1 MTQNSNERIHQ
12 LLADS
17 SQFNASDLLVNLER
31 GVALELEEAA
41 LTQDFPFIGTIK
53 SLVQQATKIQREQGI
68 FPLSIGQGHISWKV
82 NDAYVN
88 SPLWIVPVDVAINKV
103 NETVQLRFDSENG
116 FVNPFVKIRLKNV
129 FQLDADVCSS
139 LESLVELLRTAG
151 FDEVRETPLFLGNF
165 HHHRFE
171 IIRELE
177 ELVSLP
183 LNDALTHLLGDSAQ
197 DELTPFELNKAL
209 LFPADPDQL
218 KVLKAIE
225 TNHVVVQG
233 PPGTGKSQVLSN
245 LVAKLLLDR
254 FSVLVVSEKRV
265 ALEVI
270 QRKLNAFGLGHL
282 CFISTSETISK
293 EVLADLKSAWL
304 RLESFTPN
312 TENPLFLSE
321 QYLHQLQMQL
331 DLLNSETLVGG
342 VNYATFNAIAK
353 KYDFEHLPY
362 VSDLPTMDEWIEHKG
377 TIENLYHHKI
387 TNAVSLLQRFVLNG
401 DALHSF
407 DQQIEKWSKELT
419 RLNNLFT
426 IVTWKELHSAM
437 KKAAL
442 CQQFEG
448 ESFRKYAS
456 ILSAGSKEQKRF
468 LTLRKN
474 FLQLKIAHAS
484 MAGEKVNWTII
495 PTLSETERLTELAKG
510 SSFFARNR
518 FRSQWKKIATIPVDG
533 AVEALN
539 KWRQY
544 LHHEASIAQIK
555 IEFCEIGVF
564 DVEHELEVIHLQIQ
578 QFTEE
583 SLSEWMKIP
592 AAERQVFAQENAA
605 LHALLS
611 DLRAHMRWTDDAQ
624 IALVLSQISGQ
635 LSEILAHQNDL
646 KNVSDALL
654 RNLKNYPIFIDYEAS
669 ICKSNY
675 TRLTTQF
682 PQFVNFSPERIIEK
696 CASVMTEQD
705 LEAVQFAQMIER
717 KQYGVFMHYQRIL
730 QTASTKL
737 TPEDKSL
744 KVQLKKGKAILV
756 KEFGKS
762 RNYPS
767 LRELFAS
774 EARIWIQLLKPL
786 WLSNPAQVAKC
797 FPLQQGIFDVAIF
810 DEASQIPLQNAV
822 GTIQRSGR
830 ILVAGDDQQ
839 MGPSTYFKAQSE
851 DTIDLLHQASFHWK
865 NVLLRHHYR
874 SEHPELIRFSNRN
887 FYKNE
892 LIAFPS
898 ANATEAP
905 IHWHYSSKGVFDERQ
920 NRVEAQNV
928 AKLLE
933 VAVFEEDH
941 LGVVAFSETQ
951 LSALFSALTP
961 QCAVELERRIMEGTA
976 FFKALENVQGEE
988 CDRLIISL
996 GYGRNLEGEFHMR
1009 FGPLNT
1015 KNGAKRLNVLLTR
1028 AKRSIDFFS
1037 SVRASDFKI
1046 SDNEAVDLLRR
1057 FLAHIELEFLP
1068 DTSLEFPL
1076 NLSPKVKGNTLTFR
1090 QIYQKIS
1097 DANELVT
1104 LIRVLE
1110 NRGWKVQLTD

>member
-1 MTQNSNERIHQ
+1 MTQISNERILQ
-12 LLADS
+12 LLAEA
-17 SQFNASDLLVNLER
+17 SQFNASDLLVNIER
-31 GVALELEEAA
+31 GVALELDESAV
-41 LTQDFPFIGTIK
+41 LQDFAFSGTLK
-53 SLVQQATKIQREQGI
+53 SLIQQATKSQREQGV
-68 FPLSIGQGHISWKV
+68 FPLSIAQGHISWKV
-82 NDAYVN
+82 NETVVN
-88 SPLWIVPVDVAINKV
+88 SPLWIVPVGVTINKV
-103 NETVQLRFDSENG
+103 NETVRLQIDGENG
-116 FVNPFVKIRLKNV
+116 FVNPFVKIRLTNV
-129 FQLDADVCSS
+129 FQVDCESCLSI
-139 LESLVELLRTAG
+139 ESLAELLRTAG
-151 FDEVRETPLFLGNF
+151 FEEVHTSSMFLGNF
-165 HHHRFE
+165 HHHRFD

-177 ELVSLP
+177 ELASLP
-183 LNDALTHLLGDSAQ
+183 LNNALQHILGDAAQDSVTHLD
-197 DELTPFELNKAL
+197 LNKAL

-218 KVLKAIE
+218 KVLRAIE
-225 TNHVVVQG
+225 TDHVVVQG

-245 LVAKLLLDR
+245 LVAKLFLDKH
-254 FSVLVVSEKRV
+254 SVLVVSEKRV

-293 EVLADLKSAWL
+293 DVLADLKAAWL

-342 VNYATFNAIAK
+342 VNYASFQAIAS
-353 KYDFEHLPY
+353 KYEFEHLPY

-377 TIENLYHHKI
+377 TIEELYLHDL
-387 TNAVSLLQRFVLNG
+387 TNSVALLQRIVLSG
-401 DALHSF
+401 SVLHSL
-407 DQQIEKWSKELT
+407 DQQIEKWVKELT
-419 RLNNLFT
+419 RLNRIFS
-426 IVTWKELHSAM
+426 IVQWTDLHSAM

-442 CQQFEG
+442 CQHFES
-448 ESFRKYAS
+448 ESFRKHAP

-468 LTLRKN
+468 LKLRKN
-474 FLQLKIAHAS
+474 YLQLKITLAS
-484 MAGEKVNWTII
+484 MIGEKVNWKLI
-495 PTLSETERLTELAKG
+495 PTLTETERLTELAKG

-518 FRSQWKKIATIPVDG
+518 FRSQWKKIATIPVEG
-533 AVEALN
+533 AVDALN

-544 LHHEASIAQIK
+544 LQQEASMTHIK
-555 IEFCEIGVF
+555 TEFCEIEVF
-564 DVEHELEVIHLQIQ
+564 DVDNELELIHLQIQ
-578 QFTEE
+578 QFTEA

-592 AAERQVFAQENAA
+592 AEERHVLAQENSA
-605 LHALLS
+605 LHTLFS
-611 DLRAHMRWTDDAQ
+611 DLRTHIRWTDESN
-624 IALVLSQISGQ
+624 IAAVLSDISGQISG
-635 LSEILAHQNDL
+635 ILAQQNVL
-646 KNVSDALL
+646 KNMSDALL
-654 RNLKNYPIFIDYEAS
+654 RNLKNYSTFDAYEAA

-675 TRLTTQF
+675 TRLVTQF
-682 PQFVNFSPERIIEK
+682 PQFVNFSQDKMLQK
-696 CASVMTEQD
+696 CATIIAEHD
-705 LEAVQFAQMIER
+705 TEAVQFAQLIER
-717 KQYGVFMHYQRIL
+717 KQFEMFLHYQRIL
-730 QTASTKL
+730 QSSSSKL
-737 TPEDKSL
+737 TAEEKAL
-744 KVQLKKGKAILV
+744 KAQLKKGKAILV

-767 LRELFAS
+767 MRELFAS
-774 EARIWIQLLKPL
+774 EARIWIQLIKPL

-797 FPLQQGIFDVAIF
+797 FPLQQGLFDVAIF

-839 MGPSTYFKAQSE
+839 MGPSTYFKAQAE

-898 ANATEAP
+898 AQASQSPTRL
-905 IHWHYSSKGVFDERQ
+905 HYCSEGIFDERQ
-920 NRVEAQNV
+920 NHVEAQEV
-928 AKLLE
+928 AKLME
-933 VAVFEEDH
+933 VAVFEEDY

-951 LSALFSALTP
+951 VSAIFSSLSIQCVAALE
-961 QCAVELERRIMEGTA
+961 QRIMEGTA

-996 GYGRNLEGEFHMR
+996 GYGRNSDGEFHMR

-1015 KNGAKRLNVLLTR
+1015 KNGPKRLNVLLTR
-1028 AKRSIDFFS
+1028 AKRRIDFFS
-1037 SVRASDFKI
+1037 SVKSSDFKI

-1068 DTSLEFPL
+1068 ESSLEFPL
-1076 NLSPKVKGNTLTFR
+1076 NLRPEVKQNALSFS
-1090 QIYQKIS
+1090 QIFQQIS
-1097 DANELVT
+1097 DAQELVT
-1104 LIRVLE
+1104 LVRVLE
-1110 NRGWKVQLTD
+1110 NRGWKVRFTD

>member
-1 MTQNSNERIHQ
+1 VTQISNERILQ
-12 LLADS
+12 LLAEA
-17 SQFNASDLLVNLER
+17 SQFNTSDLLVNLER
-31 GVALELEEAA
+31 GVALELDESV
-41 LTQDFPFIGTIK
+41 LSQDFSFTGTLK
-53 SLVQQATKIQREQGI
+53 SLVQQATKTQREQGV
-68 FPLSIGQGHISWKV
+68 FPLSVAQGHISWKV
-82 NDAYVN
+82 NETVVN
-88 SPLWIVPVDVAINKV
+88 SPLWIVPVGVTINKV
-103 NETVQLRFDSENG
+103 NETVRFQMDVENG
-116 FVNPFVKIRLKNV
+116 FINPFVKIRLTNV
-129 FQLDADVCSS
+129 FQLDADVCSTLDS
-139 LESLVELLRTAG
+139 LAELLCTSG
-151 FDEVRETPLFLGNF
+151 FDEVHTEPLFLGNF

-177 ELVSLP
+177 ELAALP
-183 LNDALTHLLGDSAQ
+183 LNDALKHLLGDSAQ
-197 DELTPFELNKAL
+197 DSLSSFELNKAL

-218 KVLKAIE
+218 KVLRAIE

-245 LVAKLLLDR
+245 LVAKLLLDKH
-254 FSVLVVSEKRV
+254 SVLVVSEKRV

-293 EVLADLKSAWL
+293 DVLADLKAAWL
-304 RLESFTPN
+304 RLESFIPN

-342 VNYATFNAIAK
+342 VKYASFHAIACK
-353 KYDFEHLPY
+353 HEFEHLPY

-377 TIENLYHHKI
+377 TIEELYLHDL
-387 TNAVSLLQRFVLNG
+387 TNSVALLQRIVLSG
-401 DALHSF
+401 SVLHSL
-407 DQQIEKWSKELT
+407 DQQIEKWLKELT
-419 RLNNLFT
+419 RLNRIFS
-426 IVTWKELHSAM
+426 IVQWTDLHSAM

-442 CQQFEG
+442 CQHFES
-448 ESFRKYAS
+448 ESFRKHAP

-468 LTLRKN
+468 LKLRKN
-474 FLQLKIAHAS
+474 YLQLKITLAS
-484 MAGEKVNWTII
+484 MIGEKVNWKLI
-495 PTLSETERLTELAKG
+495 PTLTETERLTELAKET
-510 SSFFARNR
+510 SFFGRNR
-518 FRSQWKKIATIPVDG
+518 FRSQWKKMAIIPVDG
-533 AVEALN
+533 AVDALN

-564 DVEHELEVIHLQIQ
+564 DVENELEFIHLQIQ

-592 AAERQVFAQENAA
+592 FEHRQVLAQENSS
-605 LHALLS
+605 LHTLFS
-611 DLRAHMRWTDDAQ
+611 DLRTHFRWTENSL
-624 IALVLSQISGQ
+624 IAEVISEISGQ
-635 LSEILAHQNDL
+635 LSGILAQQTDL

-654 RNLKNYPIFIDYEAS
+654 RNLKNYASFESYEAA

-675 TRLTTQF
+675 TRLVAQF
-682 PQFVNFSPERIIEK
+682 PQFENFSQDSIREK
-696 CASVMTEQD
+696 CETIITEQD
-705 LEAVQFAQMIER
+705 KEASQFAQLIER
-717 KQYGVFMHYQRIL
+717 RQFDMFMHYQHIL
-730 QTASTKL
+730 QTTSSKL
-737 TPEDKSL
+737 SSEEKAL
-744 KVQLKKGKAILV
+744 KAQLKKGKAILV

-762 RNYPS
+762 RNFPS

-774 EARIWIQLLKPL
+774 EARIWIQLIKPL
-786 WLSNPAQVAKC
+786 WLSNPLQVAKC
-797 FPLQQGIFDVAIF
+797 FPLQQGLFDVAIF

-839 MGPSTYFKAQSE
+839 MGPSTYFKAQAE

-898 ANATEAP
+898 AQASQSP
-905 IHWHYSSKGVFDERQ
+905 IRLHYCSEGIFDERQ
-920 NRVEAQNV
+920 NHVEAQEV
-928 AKLLE
+928 AKLME

-951 LSALFSALTP
+951 VSAIFSSLSIQCVAALE
-961 QCAVELERRIMEGTA
+961 QRIMEGTA

-996 GYGRNLEGEFHMR
+996 GYGRNVDGEFHMR

-1015 KNGAKRLNVLLTR
+1015 KNGSKRLNVLLTR
-1028 AKRSIDFFS
+1028 AKRRIDFFS
-1037 SVRASDFKI
+1037 SVKSSDFKI

-1057 FLAHIELEFLP
+1057 FLAHIEMEFLP
-1068 DTSLEFPL
+1068 ESSLEFPL
-1076 NLSPKVKGNTLTFR
+1076 NLRPEVKQNALSFS
-1090 QIYQKIS
+1090 QIFQQIS
-1097 DANELVT
+1097 DAQELVT
-1104 LIRVLE
+1104 LVRVLE
-1110 NRGWKVQLTD
+1110 NRGWKVRFTD

>member
-1 MTQNSNERIHQ
+1 MTQISNDRILQ
-12 LLADS
+12 LLAEA

-31 GVALELEEAA
+31 GVALELDESA
-41 LTQDFPFIGTIK
+41 LSQDFSFTGTLK
-53 SLVQQATKIQREQGI
+53 SLVQQATKTQREQGI
-68 FPLSIGQGHISWKV
+68 FPLSIAQGHISWKV
-82 NDAYVN
+82 NETVVN
-88 SPLWIVPVDVAINKV
+88 SPLWIVPVGVAINKV
-103 NETVQLRFDSENG
+103 NETARLQMDGENG

-129 FQLDADVCSS
+129 FQLDADVCTT
-139 LESLVELLRTAG
+139 LESLAELLRTAG
-151 FDEVRETPLFLGNF
+151 FDEVQTEPLFLGNF

-177 ELVSLP
+177 ELAALP
-183 LNDALTHLLGDSAQ
+183 LSNALQKLLGEAAQ
-197 DELTPFELNKAL
+197 DSLADFNLNKAL

-218 KVLKAIE
+218 KVLRAIE
-225 TNHVVVQG
+225 TDHVVVQG

-245 LVAKLLLDR
+245 LVAKLFLDKH
-254 FSVLVVSEKRV
+254 SVLVVSEKRV

-293 EVLADLKSAWL
+293 DVLADLKVAWL

-342 VNYATFNAIAK
+342 VNYATFQSIACK
-353 KYDFEHLPY
+353 HEFEHLPY
-362 VSDLPTMDEWIEHKG
+362 VSDLPTMDEWIEHKQ
-377 TIENLYHHKI
+377 TIEDLYLHDL
-387 TNAVSLLQRFVLNG
+387 TNSVALLQRIVLSG
-401 DALHSF
+401 SVLHYL
-407 DQQIEKWSKELT
+407 DQHIEKWFKELT
-419 RLNNLFT
+419 RLNKIFS
-426 IVTWKELHSAM
+426 IVSWTDLYSAM

-442 CQQFEG
+442 CQHFES
-448 ESFRKYAS
+448 ESFRKHAP

-468 LTLRKN
+468 LKLRKN
-474 FLQLKIAHAS
+474 YLQLKITHAS
-484 MAGEKVNWTII
+484 MAGEKVNWKVL
-495 PTLSETERLTELAKG
+495 PTLTETERLLEMAKER
-510 SSFFARNR
+510 SFFARNR
-518 FRSQWKKIATIPVDG
+518 FRSQWKNKATIPVQG
-533 AVEALN
+533 ASEALN
-539 KWRQY
+539 KWRQF
-544 LHHEASIAQIK
+544 LQHEASIAQIK

-564 DVEHELEVIHLQIQ
+564 DVDNELELIHLQIQ

-592 AAERQVFAQENAA
+592 AEERHVLAQENSA
-605 LHALLS
+605 LHALFS
-611 DLRAHMRWTDDAQ
+611 DLRTHIRWMDDSNLA
-624 IALVLSQISGQ
+624 AVLSDISRQ
-635 LSEILAHQNDL
+635 LSGILAQQNSL

-654 RNLKNYPIFIDYEAS
+654 RNLKSYSTFDAYEAAM
-669 ICKSNY
+669 CKSNY
-675 TRLTTQF
+675 TRLVTQF
-682 PQFVNFSPERIIEK
+682 PQFANFSQDKMLQK
-696 CASVMTEQD
+696 CATIIAEQD
-705 LEAVQFAQMIER
+705 TEAVQFAQLIDR
-717 KQYGVFMHYQRIL
+717 KQFEMFLHYQRIL
-730 QTASTKL
+730 QSSSSKL
-737 TPEDKSL
+737 TAEEKAL
-744 KVQLKKGKAILV
+744 KAQLKKGKAILV

-774 EARIWIQLLKPL
+774 EARIWIQLIKPL

-797 FPLQQGIFDVAIF
+797 FPLQQGLFDVAIF

-851 DTIDLLHQASFHWK
+851 ETIDLLHQASFHWK

-898 ANATEAP
+898 ATANEAP

-920 NRVEAQNV
+920 NHVEAQEV

-941 LGVVAFSETQ
+941 IGVVAFSETQ
-951 LSALFSALTP
+951 VSAIFSSLSTQCVAALE
-961 QCAVELERRIMEGTA
+961 QRIMEGTA

-988 CDRLIISL
+988 CDRLIVSL
-996 GYGRNLEGEFHMR
+996 GYGRNADGEFHMR

-1015 KNGAKRLNVLLTR
+1015 KNGSKRLNVLLTR
-1028 AKRSIDFFS
+1028 AKRRIDFFS
-1037 SVRASDFKI
+1037 SVKSSDFKI

-1057 FLAHIELEFLP
+1057 FLAHIEMEFLP
-1068 DTSLEFPL
+1068 ESSLEFPL
-1076 NLSPKVKGNTLTFR
+1076 NLRPEVKQNALSFS
-1090 QIYQKIS
+1090 QIYQQIS
-1097 DANELVT
+1097 DAQELVT
-1104 LIRVLE
+1104 LVRVLE
-1110 NRGWKVQLTD
+1110 NRGWRVRFTD